1 MHSLGRDCHFN
12 LSFFARDSPFA
23 CKRKF
28 GVICLPLGEWGYIF
42 LLSAVRRRAC
52 TLFFFIYA
60 YEISVR
66 DRGICAYDMIFL
78 LEMDECNRLEAEGNV
93 QSSGL
98 GSILEWVRLAWP

>member
-28 GVICLPLGEWGYIF
+28 GVICLSLGEWGYIF
-42 LLSAVRRRAC
+42 LAWCC
-52 TLFFFIYA
+52 TKAGMHSLFFIYT

-66 DRGICAYDMIFL
+66 DRGICAYDMVS
-78 LEMDECNRLEAEGNV
+78 CWKWARNRLEAEGNV